1 MLRIDPRSSQPPF
14 EQLRRQLLA
23 EISSQRLPPGSKLP
37 SVRRLAADL
46 GLAPNTVA
54 RTYRELEAAGVVAT
68 HGRNGTVVQPSPR
81 QDGESAEQATGL
93 AVDFATRMRALG
105 LDAEA
110 IVQHVRLALKD
121 QGHQPREA

>member
-1 MLRIDPRSSQPPF
+1 MMLHIDPHAPQPPF

-54 RTYRELEAAGVVAT
+54 RTYRELESAGVVAT
-68 HGRNGTVVQPSPR
+68 RGRNGTVVQSTVQ
-81 QDGESAEQATGL
+81 QDGETADQAVGL
-93 AVDFATRMRALG
+93 AVDFATRMRGLG
-105 LDAEA
+105 LDADA
-110 IVQHVRLALKD
+110 IVAHVRLALA
-121 QGHQPREA
+121 GENSRLG

>member
-1 MLRIDPRSSQPPF
+1 MLQIDPRSQLPPF

-54 RTYRELEAAGVVAT
+54 RTYRELESAGVVAT
-68 HGRNGTVVQPSPR
+68 RGRNGTVVQPTVNL
-81 QDGESAEQATGL
+81 DGETADQAVGL
-93 AVDFATRMRALG
+93 AIDFATRMRG
-105 LDAEA
+105 LRLDDDA
-110 IVQHVRLALKD
+110 IVAHVRLALAGENS
-121 QGHQPREA
+121 QLG